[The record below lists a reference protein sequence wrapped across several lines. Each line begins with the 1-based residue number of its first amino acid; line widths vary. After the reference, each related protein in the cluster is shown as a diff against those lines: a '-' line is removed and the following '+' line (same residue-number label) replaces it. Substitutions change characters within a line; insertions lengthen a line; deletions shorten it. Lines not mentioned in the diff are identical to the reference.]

1 MSMSTNN
8 HSPIASS
15 ASPPSST
22 ESPVKKQIKLAIQK
36 EPPARPKAMADPNFL
51 SSLRESKKYPNT
63 RPIYNVDK
71 ILEGFGNKP
80 GKATTET
87 SLKRQEPSSTAAEAD
102 SSKRK
107 RVRFKDN
114 LVEIR
119 EYEKNPEE
127 WTNFV
132 SIDIVLNNASCS
144 FILYRIRLELVWS
157 INMAMPVIWM

>member
-1 MSMSTNN
+1 
-8 HSPIASS
+8 
-15 ASPPSST
+15 
-22 ESPVKKQIKLAIQK
+22 
-36 EPPARPKAMADPNFL
+36 MADPNFL

-71 ILEGFGNKP
+71 ILEGFGSKP
-80 GKATTET
+80 GNTTTET
-87 SLKRQEPSSTAAEAD
+87 SPKRPEPGSTAAETNSA
-102 SSKRK
+102 KRK

-132 SIDIVLNNASCS
+132 SI
-144 FILYRIRLELVWS
+144 
-157 INMAMPVIWM
+157 NMAF

>member
-1 MSMSTNN
+1 MSTNN

-71 ILEGFGNKP
+71 ILEGFGNKLVRP
-80 GKATTET
+80 STLLDNDSILSHMKREAANNST
-87 SLKRQEPSSTAAEAD
+87 SDAAD
-102 SSKRK
+102 SPKRK
-107 RVRFKDN
+107 RVRFKDD
-114 LVEIR
+114 LFEIR

-127 WTNFV
+127 WTSFV
-132 SIDIVLNNASCS
+132 SVIYLHH
-144 FILYRIRLELVWS
+144 
-157 INMAMPVIWM
+157 AMKLIY